1 MKKYFFMLIAVFF
14 IAVGTLSYSNVEDLG
29 IPFDREYAVFKG
41 GNFTF
46 IFLDVGKVVVI
57 EAGAKPFTADYEIKV
72 ENKKEAKIYLLKS
85 EPESFQTINKN
96 SKVNKVSKN
105 KKNTKISKN
114 KMVFK
119 NNQPMILLVV
129 NEETLEY
136 NDISLM
142 REKGLDESEGEEE

>member
-85 EPESFQTINKN
+85 EPQSFQTIHK
-96 SKVNKVSKN
+96 KVNKVSKT
-105 KKNTKISKN
+105 KSKISKN